1 MELVQKRGSLG
12 QRLARMA
19 QEAEEKAR
27 TLPETYYK
35 VLRKSVAYLR
45 DSGLFDGALK
55 EGDSLPAFRLQNASR
70 IFVESRDLLAQGPLV
85 VSFFRGDWCR
95 FCSETLGALAEIDAE
110 VRQMGATQVAI
121 SPDLPEFTAKTV
133 SNMTLPFEVL
143 SDANSKFGLRCGISY
158 PMPGDL
164 AEAYH
169 AIPFINRHGSADFF
183 LPIPAVFIADQ
194 FGIVRLSYTEP
205 DYEKRLEPQ
214 TILDTL
220 ERLRAIP

>member
-1 MELVQKRGSLG
+1 LSQKLA
-12 QRLARMA
+12 QR
-19 QEAEEKAR
+19 AEESRRA
-27 TLPETYYK
+27 LPEVYYK
-35 VLRKSVAYLR
+35 ILRKSVGQLR

-55 EGDSLPAFRLQNASR
+55 VGETLPRFHLQNAAK
-70 IFVESRDLLAQGPLV
+70 IFVDSNDLLAKGPVV

-95 FCSETLGALAEIDAE
+95 FCAQTLSALSEIDQEVRALGAA
-110 VRQMGATQVAI
+110 QVAI
-121 SPDLPEFTAKTV
+121 TPDLPEYTAETV
-133 SNMTLPFEVL
+133 REMALPFEVL
-143 SDANSKFGLRCGISY
+143 SDAGSRFGLKCGISY
-158 PMPGDL
+158 PLPGDL

-169 AIPFINRHGSADFF
+169 AHQFINRHGSADFF

-220 ERLRAIP
+220 KGL